1 MYIQQI
7 FCIYIYVFNQ
17 RGGFRL
23 NSMKVKLGEWW
34 KKLRRIPIK
43 YVLLGAVIALAV
55 ALCISIY
62 MRANIQKRY
71 SNARSQIQEQ
81 TYQGMIAMTELFARV
96 DDPSVDVR
104 NKLIPSLKAE
114 YAAVDAL
121 NTALIDGFGASSAV
135 LSGEQTAAFEAAF
148 AEYASA
154 YREGRATGLAQDD
167 MSACIAAIQQM
178 IDARYAPKEEEE
190 DPVLVIG
197 ATAAPK
203 S

>member
-1 MYIQQI
+1 M
-7 FCIYIYVFNQ
+7 
-17 RGGFRL
+17 
-23 NSMKVKLGEWW
+23 NSMKLKLAEWW
-34 KKLRRIPIK
+34 KKLRRIPIR
-43 YVLLGAVIALAV
+43 YALLGAVAALAV

-81 TYQGMIAMTELFARV
+81 TYQGMIAMTELFSRI

-104 NKLIPSLKAE
+104 YKLIPSLKAE

-121 NTALIDGFGASSAV
+121 NTALTDGFGASSAV
-135 LSGEQTAAFEAAF
+135 LSDDQTAAFEAAF

-167 MSACIAAIQQM
+167 MTACIADVQRM
-178 IDARYAPKEEEE
+178 IDERYAPKEDEAE
-190 DPVLVIG
+190 PVLVIG
-197 ATAAPK
+197 ATAAPR

>member
-1 MYIQQI
+1 MMYSTKEGV
-7 FCIYIYVFNQ
+7 C
-17 RGGFRL
+17 GL
-23 NSMKVKLGEWW
+23 DSMKLKLAEWW
-34 KKLRRIPIK
+34 KNLRGIPMRK
-43 YVLLGAVIALAV
+43 VLLGAAALLAV

-71 SNARSQIQEQ
+71 SNARAQIQEQ
-81 TYQGMIAMTELFARV
+81 TYQGMIAMTELFSRI
-96 DDPSVDVR
+96 DDPSVDVQY
-104 NKLIPSLKAE
+104 KLIPGLRAE
-114 YAAVDAL
+114 YTAVDAL

-190 DPVLVIG
+190 DSVLVIG

>member
-1 MYIQQI
+1 MD
-7 FCIYIYVFNQ
+7 
-17 RGGFRL
+17 
-23 NSMKVKLGEWW
+23 SKKLKLAEWW
-34 KKLRRIPIK
+34 KKLRGIPMRK
-43 YVLLGAVIALAV
+43 VLLGAVAVLAV

-71 SNARSQIQEQ
+71 SNARSQIQEK

-135 LSGEQTAAFEAAF
+135 LSSEQTAAFEAAF

>member
-1 MYIQQI
+1 MD
-7 FCIYIYVFNQ
+7 
-17 RGGFRL
+17 
-23 NSMKVKLGEWW
+23 SMKLKLAEWR
-34 KKLRRIPIK
+34 KKLRGIPLQR
-43 YVLLGAVIALAV
+43 VLIGAIAVLVV

-81 TYQGMIAMTELFARV
+81 TYQGMIAMTELFSRI
-96 DDPSVDVR
+96 DDPSVDVQY
-104 NKLIPSLKAE
+104 KLIPGLRAE

-135 LSGEQTAAFEAAF
+135 LSSEQTAAFEAAF

-197 ATAAPK
+197 ATAAPR

>member
-1 MYIQQI
+1 M
-7 FCIYIYVFNQ
+7 
-17 RGGFRL
+17 R
-23 NSMKVKLGEWW
+23 K
-34 KKLRRIPIK
+34 
-43 YVLLGAVIALAV
+43 VLLGAAALLAV

-71 SNARSQIQEQ
+71 SNARAQIQEQ
-81 TYQGMIAMTELFARV
+81 TYQGMIAMTELFSRI
-96 DDPSVDVR
+96 DDPSVDVQY
-104 NKLIPSLKAE
+104 KLIPGLRAE
-114 YAAVDAL
+114 YTAVDAL

-190 DPVLVIG
+190 DSVLVIG

>member
-1 MYIQQI
+1 MHSTKE
-7 FCIYIYVFNQ
+7 
-17 RGGFRL
+17 GGFSL
-23 NSMKVKLGEWW
+23 NSMKGKLAEWW

-62 MRANIQKRY
+62 MRTNIQKRY
-71 SNARSQIQEQ
+71 SGARAQIQEQ
-81 TYQGMIAMTELFARV
+81 TFQHMIVMTDLFARV

-121 NTALIDGFGASSAV
+121 NTALVDGFGASSAV
-135 LSGEQTAAFEAAF
+135 LSSEQTEAFEAAF
-148 AEYASA
+148 EEYASA
-154 YREGRATGLAQDD
+154 YREGKATGLARDD
-167 MSACIAAIQQM
+167 MAACIVGIQQM
-178 IDARYAPKEEEE
+178 IDERYAPETEEE
-190 DPVLVIG
+190 PVLVIG
-197 ATAAPK
+197 ATAAPQ

>member
-71 SNARSQIQEQ
+71 SNARSQIQEK

-121 NTALIDGFGASSAV
+121 NTALIDGFGTSSAV

>member
-43 YVLLGAVIALAV
+43 CVLLGAVIALAV

-71 SNARSQIQEQ
+71 SNARSQIQEK

-121 NTALIDGFGASSAV
+121 NTALIDGFGPSSAV
-135 LSGEQTAAFEAAF
+135 LSAEQIAAFDAAFE
-148 AEYASA
+148 EYASA
-154 YREGRATGLAQDD
+154 YREGRATGLARDD
-167 MSACIAAIQQM
+167 MAACIADVQRM
-178 IDARYAPKEEEE
+178 IDERYAPEAEATE
-190 DPVLVIG
+190 PVLVIG
-197 ATAAPK
+197 ATATPQ

>member
-1 MYIQQI
+1 MD
-7 FCIYIYVFNQ
+7 
-17 RGGFRL
+17 
-23 NSMKVKLGEWW
+23 SMKLKLAEWW

-43 YVLLGAVIALAV
+43 YVLLAAVIALAV

-62 MRANIQKRY
+62 MRANIQKRH
-71 SNARSQIQEQ
+71 SVARAQLQEQ
-81 TYQGMIAMTELFARV
+81 TYQGMIAMTELFSRI

-121 NTALIDGFGASSAV
+121 NTALISGFGASSAV
-135 LSGEQTAAFEAAF
+135 LSGDQTAAFEAAF
-148 AEYASA
+148 EEYASA

-167 MSACIAAIQQM
+167 MAACITDVQQM
-178 IDARYAPKEEEE
+178 IDERYAPEEEE
-190 DPVLVIG
+190 EPVLIIG
-197 ATAAPK
+197 ATAVPQ

>member
-1 MYIQQI
+1 
-7 FCIYIYVFNQ
+7 
-17 RGGFRL
+17 
-23 NSMKVKLGEWW
+23 MKLKLAEWW
-34 KKLRRIPIK
+34 TKLRRIPIR
-43 YVLLGAVIALAV
+43 YALLGAVAVLAV

-62 MRANIQKRY
+62 MRSNIQKRY
-71 SNARSQIQEQ
+71 SNARAQIQEQ
-81 TYQGMIAMTELFARV
+81 TYQGMIAMTELFSRI
-96 DDPSVDVR
+96 DDPSVDVQH
-104 NKLIPSLKAE
+104 KLIPGLRAE

-135 LSGEQTAAFEAAF
+135 LSDEQTSALEAAF
-148 AEYASA
+148 LEYANA

-167 MSACIAAIQQM
+167 MTACIAEIQRM
-178 IDARYAPKEEEE
+178 IDERYAPEEEDE

>member
-1 MYIQQI
+1 MMYSTKEG
-7 FCIYIYVFNQ
+7 VFS
-17 RGGFRL
+17 L
-23 NSMKVKLGEWW
+23 DSKKLKLAEWW

-43 YVLLGAVIALAV
+43 YVLLTAVIALTI

-62 MRANIQKRY
+62 MRANIQHRY
-71 SNARSQIQEQ
+71 SSARARLQEQ
-81 TYQGMIAMTELFARV
+81 TYQGMIAMTELFSRI

-114 YAAVDAL
+114 YAAVNAL
-121 NTALIDGFGASSAV
+121 NTALIDGFGASSTV
-135 LSGEQTAAFEAAF
+135 LSGEQIADLEAAF

-167 MSACIAAIQQM
+167 MAACIADIQRM
-178 IDARYAPKEEEE
+178 IDERYAPEEEE
-190 DPVLVIG
+190 EEPVLVIG
-197 ATAAPK
+197 ATAVPQ

>member
-1 MYIQQI
+1 MMYSTKEGV
-7 FCIYIYVFNQ
+7 C
-17 RGGFRL
+17 GL
-23 NSMKVKLGEWW
+23 DSMKLKLAEWW
-34 KKLRRIPIK
+34 KKLRGIPMRK
-43 YVLLGAVIALAV
+43 MLLGAVALLAV

-81 TYQGMIAMTELFARV
+81 TYQGMIAMTELFSRI
-96 DDPSVDVR
+96 DDPSVDVQY
-104 NKLIPSLKAE
+104 KLIPGLRAE

-167 MSACIAAIQQM
+167 MSACIAAIQQI

>member
-1 MYIQQI
+1 MMYSTKEGV
-7 FCIYIYVFNQ
+7 C
-17 RGGFRL
+17 GL
-23 NSMKVKLGEWW
+23 DSMKLKLAEWW
-34 KKLRRIPIK
+34 KKLRGIPMRK
-43 YVLLGAVIALAV
+43 VLLGAVALLAV

-62 MRANIQKRY
+62 MRANIQKRH

-81 TYQGMIAMTELFARV
+81 TYQGMIAMTELFSRI
-96 DDPSVDVR
+96 DDPSVDVQY
-104 NKLIPSLKAE
+104 KLIPGLRAE

-154 YREGRATGLAQDD
+154 YREGRATGLARDD
-167 MSACIAAIQQM
+167 MAACIADVQLM
-178 IDARYAPKEEEE
+178 IDERYAPEVEETE
-190 DPVLVIG
+190 PVLVIG
-197 ATAAPK
+197 ATATPQ

>member
-1 MYIQQI
+1 M
-7 FCIYIYVFNQ
+7 
-17 RGGFRL
+17 
-23 NSMKVKLGEWW
+23 
-34 KKLRRIPIK
+34 
-43 YVLLGAVIALAV
+43 AV
-55 ALCISIY
+55 APWFAPPTSSK
-62 MRANIQKRY
+62 A
-71 SNARSQIQEQ
+71 QEDW
-81 TYQGMIAMTELFARV
+81 GNRG
-96 DDPSVDVR
+96 S
-104 NKLIPSLKAE
+104 
-114 YAAVDAL
+114 
-121 NTALIDGFGASSAV
+121 
-135 LSGEQTAAFEAAF
+135 EQTAAFEAAF